1 MNFYFKNYFTSTDYN
16 KKIKLDIA
24 YIKRELLAE
33 QKTRD
38 GRNRKLYIK
47 FSRILNGVTVIDLTK
62 EKYIEYWKGQYIRHP
77 EMFKQIEK
85 TIEEKFENGLISKEK
100 MIQLIKQGNDSE
112 QEKKQNLK
120 LLM

>member
-24 YIKRELLAE
+24 YIRRELLAE

-77 EMFKQIEK
+77 EMFKQIEDV
-85 TIEEKFENGLISKEK
+85 IEEKFENGLISKEK
-100 MIQLIKQGNDSE
+100 MIKLIKQGNDSE